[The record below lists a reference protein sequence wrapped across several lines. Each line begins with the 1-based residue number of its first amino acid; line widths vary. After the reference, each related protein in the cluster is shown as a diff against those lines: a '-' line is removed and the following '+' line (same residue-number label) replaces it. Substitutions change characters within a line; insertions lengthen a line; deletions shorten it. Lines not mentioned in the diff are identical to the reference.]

1 MKNNQ
6 FTQSFTND
14 DGVVYRYQKINNL
27 VNDIEIP
34 DTVTEFRF
42 RSFPGRDK
50 TSYLLANVK
59 RQFPQVHTLVIDRR
73 ATKG

>member
-6 FTQSFTND
+6 FTQSILGD
-14 DGVVYRYQKINNL
+14 DGVAYHYLKINNL

-42 RSFPGRDK
+42 RHFQGRN
-50 TSYLLANVK
+50 TSYLLTDVK

-73 ATKG
+73 ATTG